1 LPGGWR
7 HTLRKPVGRAY
18 SGDGSAQRSAAGD
31 GRGCRAHY
39 APVRSVA
46 RRRVRDD
53 RLLVMESGLHAP
65 GPPGGLR
72 GRASECVLLDDL
84 VSAVRGGESRSV
96 VLRGEAGI
104 GKTALLEYLVAAA
117 SDLRVVR
124 AVGVELEMEL
134 AFASLHQLCSPLLGR
149 IGELPV
155 PQRRALE
162 TVFGLSDGPAPDR
175 FLVGLAVLSLFAAE
189 AERRPL
195 LCVVDD
201 AQWLD
206 RASALTLAFV
216 ARRLLAEPVG
226 IVFATREP
234 GLELERVDGLYVRGL
249 RNGDARA
256 LLRSTLRFKLD
267 ERVLDR
273 IIAEV
278 RGNPLALLELPRG
291 LTPTQ
296 LAGGFGLPEAQATS
310 GRIQESFVRRVS
322 AVSDDARRL
331 LLLAAAEPVGDPLL
345 LLRASEHLGITVSA
359 VDAETDGLLALSERV
374 TFRHPL
380 VRSAVYRTATREQ
393 RREVHLAL
401 ADATDRSVDP
411 DRWAW
416 HLATAAAEPN
426 EPVAAALEQSASR
439 AQARGGLAA
448 ASAFLHRSVVLSG
461 DPEQRVR
468 RALAAAQ
475 ASLHAG
481 IFDGALELLAL
492 AEASTTDE
500 LQMAHVELLRGQ
512 IAFASSMG
520 TAAPPLL
527 LRAAQRLERL
537 DPELARETY
546 LDAWGAALFAGRLAS
561 DAGLLEVSHAATSA
575 PSPARQLRPSDLLL
589 DGLATFVTEGH
600 AAAAPLLRQATAAF
614 AAEASDEASP
624 RQENF
629 RWGWMTTIP
638 PNILWDEASWHSIS
652 ARHLKEARDAGA
664 LARLPID
671 LADWAIFCAW
681 CGDFGAAAVAIAETE
696 AITTATGTQIA
707 PYAQLL
713 LAALRGQRDA
723 WPLIESTIR
732 DAETGGQGLSV
743 QWAEWASAILSNGLG
758 RYDRALASAQRAAE
772 EAPQLHVTPW
782 ALTELVE
789 AAVRVARPDLA
800 AGALERVTAA
810 TAPSGTDWGRGMQ
823 ARCRALLSE
832 GETAERLYREA
843 IERLARTR
851 RRPELARA
859 HLLYG
864 EWLRRENRRVD
875 ARVQLRA
882 AHDQFAS
889 IGMDAF
895 GERARG
901 ELLATGEK
909 VRKRNVTTR
918 DVLTAQERQIARLA
932 REGLSNPD
940 IGARL
945 FLSPRT
951 VEWHLRN
958 AFSKLGIHSRRELT
972 DALPSSESAL
982 ISA

>member
-1 LPGGWR
+1 
-7 HTLRKPVGRAY
+7 
-18 SGDGSAQRSAAGD
+18 
-31 GRGCRAHY
+31 
-39 APVRSVA
+39 
-46 RRRVRDD
+46 
-53 RLLVMESGLHAP
+53 MESGLHAP

-72 GRASECVLLDDL
+72 GRTSECALLDDL
-84 VSAVRGGESRSV
+84 VSAIRRGESRSV

-104 GKTALLEYLVAAA
+104 GKTALLEYLVTSA

-124 AVGVELEMEL
+124 AVGVESEMEL
-134 AFASLHQLCSPLLGR
+134 AFASLHQLCAPLLDR
-149 IGELPV
+149 IEELPA
-155 PQRRALE
+155 PQCRALE
-162 TVFGLSDGPAPDR
+162 TVFGLSDGTAPDR
-175 FLVGLAVLSLFAAE
+175 FLVGLAVLSLFAAQ
-189 AERRPL
+189 AEQRPL

-216 ARRLLAEPVG
+216 ARRLLAERVG
-226 IVFATREP
+226 FVFAAREP
-234 GLELERVDGLYVRGL
+234 GLELQHVDGLDVRGL

-273 IIAEV
+273 IIAEM

-291 LTPTQ
+291 LTATQ
-296 LAGGFGLPEAQATS
+296 LAGGFGLPEAQAMS
-310 GRIQESFVRRVS
+310 GQIQESFVRRVS

-331 LLLAAAEPVGDPLL
+331 LLLAAAEPIGDPLL
-345 LLRASEHLGITVSA
+345 LLRASEQLGIAVSA
-359 VDAETDGLLALSERV
+359 VDAETDGLLALSQRV

-393 RREVHLAL
+393 RREIHLAL
-401 ADATDRSVDP
+401 AEATDRSVDP
-411 DRWAW
+411 DRRAW
-416 HLATAAAEPN
+416 HLATAAAGPN
-426 EPVAAALEQSASR
+426 EPVAVALEQSASR

-448 ASAFLHRSVVLSG
+448 AAAFLHRSVVLSG
-461 DPEQRVR
+461 DPKQRVR
-468 RALAAAQ
+468 RGLAAAQ

-481 IFDGALELLAL
+481 IIEGALELLAL
-492 AEASTTDE
+492 AEASTPDE

-520 TAAPPLL
+520 TTAPTLL
-527 LRAAQRLERL
+527 LKAAQRLERL

-561 DAGLLEVSHAATSA
+561 AGSLVEVSRAATSA
-575 PSPARQLRPSDLLL
+575 PRPTRRLRPSDLLL
-589 DGLATFVTEGH
+589 DGLTTFVTEGH
-600 AAAAPLLRQATAAF
+600 AAAAPLLRRATAAF
-614 AAEASDEASP
+614 ADEASP
-624 RQENF
+624 GQENF

-638 PNILWDEASWHSIS
+638 PNILWDEDSWHAIS
-652 ARHLKEARDAGA
+652 ARNLKEARDAGA

-671 LADWAIFCAW
+671 LADWAIFVAW
-681 CGDFGAAAVAIAETE
+681 CGDFGAAAVAIAEAE
-696 AITTATGTQIA
+696 AITEATGTHIA

-723 WPLIESTIR
+723 LPLIESTIR
-732 DAETGGQGLSV
+732 DAGTGGQGLSV
-743 QWAEWASAILSNGLG
+743 QWAEWVSAILFNGLG
-758 RYDRALASAQRAAE
+758 RYDRGLASAQRAAE
-772 EAPQLHVTPW
+772 ETPHHHVTPW
-782 ALTELVE
+782 ALTELIE
-789 AAVRVARPDLA
+789 AAVRTARADLA
-800 AGALERVTAA
+800 AGALERVMAA
-810 TAPSGTDWGRGMQ
+810 TAPSSTDWGRGME

-832 GETAERLYREA
+832 GESAERLYREA

-889 IGMDAF
+889 IGMEAF
-895 GERARG
+895 AERARG

-909 VRKRNVTTR
+909 VRKRTVATR
-918 DVLTAQERQIARLA
+918 DVLTAQEQQIARLA

-940 IGARL
+940 IGTRL

-958 AFSKLGIHSRRELT
+958 AFTKLGIHSRRELT
-972 DALPSSESAL
+972 HALSSSG
-982 ISA
+982 